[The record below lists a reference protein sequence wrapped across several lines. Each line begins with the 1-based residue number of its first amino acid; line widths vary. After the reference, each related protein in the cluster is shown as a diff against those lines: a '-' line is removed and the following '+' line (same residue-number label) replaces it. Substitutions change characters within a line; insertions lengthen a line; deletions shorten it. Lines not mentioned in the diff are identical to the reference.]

1 MHVRNFSGS
10 PVVKTSPFSAGS
22 EGSNPGQ
29 GAKILHRLQSEN
41 QDIKQKKYCNKFN
54 KDFKNSPHQKNL
66 LKENA
71 LTMSDGSMHQN

>member
-29 GAKILHRLQSEN
+29 GAKILHPLQSEN
-41 QDIKQKKYCNKFN
+41 QDIKQKKYCNKCN
-54 KDFKNSPHQKNL
+54 KDFKNGPYQKKNL
-66 LKENA
+66 KTLLLSHKKEQ
-71 LTMSDGSMHQN
+71 T